1 MRVGAEGAGDALMGE
16 SLAREGMGFS
26 CRGKKFDMSNF
37 LWRGKFNYPLSQGFL
52 RTAMV

>member
-26 CRGKKFDMSNF
+26 CRGKVRHVEFWWGYRNGRVMSTVE
-37 LWRGKFNYPLSQGFL
+37 GTHK
-52 RTAMV
+52 V